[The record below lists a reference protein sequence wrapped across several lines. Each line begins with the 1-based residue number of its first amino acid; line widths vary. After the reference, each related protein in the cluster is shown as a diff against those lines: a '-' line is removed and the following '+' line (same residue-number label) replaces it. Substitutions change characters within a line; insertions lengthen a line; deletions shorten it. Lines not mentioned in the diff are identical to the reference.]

1 MRRETTVAQRLIL
14 GFGLL
19 LTLLLLIA
27 GFAWRALD
35 RSDAAMK
42 SVYEDRTVPM
52 GQLGDIRYLATR
64 DRVILND
71 AAQAEDAAR
80 TEKRLA
86 EFDANRATAKAR
98 WVDYMATFL
107 TPEEA
112 LLAKKQVGDMQAY
125 VDDGLRPAA
134 EALRRHDY
142 AASRELLGGAVSR
155 LSPPTEKSL
164 ESLLAL
170 QVRVAKETYE
180 DASAENHRQLLF
192 ILLLGIAS
200 GVIASVTT
208 TLITRRITRQL
219 GAEPHELAA
228 VANRVASGDLTLQA
242 TTRVAP
248 AGSVMASM
256 QSMRQTLNQ
265 LVHTVRQGVDSV
277 ATASGQIA
285 QGNHDL
291 SARTEEQA
299 SSLQQTAASMEQLN
313 STIQSTAGNAQ
324 DAQRRAQ
331 DAVQVAR
338 RTGSAMD
345 NVVQTFGGIQQAS
358 RRIADIIGVID
369 GIAFQTNILA
379 LNAAVEAARAGEQG
393 RGFAVV
399 ASEVRTLAQRSAEA
413 AKQIKQLITES
424 VEQIDSGS
432 ALIGGVGGTIREVV
446 EQVEGVSG
454 LIAQIAL
461 EASEQSA
468 GVSQIDG
475 AMQQLDTT
483 TQQNAALVEEAAA
496 AAASLRHQADLLS
509 SAVAAF
515 KAEPAMA

>member
-1 MRRETTVAQRLIL
+1 MTVAQRLGL

-19 LTLLLLIA
+19 LVLILLITA
-27 GFAWRALD
+27 FAWRALD
-35 RSDAAMK
+35 HSDAAMK
-42 SVYEDRTVPM
+42 TIYEDRTVPM
-52 GQLGDIRYLATR
+52 GQLGEIRYLAER
-64 DRVILND
+64 DRVILAD
-71 AAQAEDAAR
+71 AAYSEDAAK
-80 TEKRLA
+80 TQKRLA
-86 EFDANRATAKAR
+86 EFDKNRAEATRQWDA
-98 WVDYMATFL
+98 YMATYL

-112 LLAKKQVGDMQAY
+112 ELAKQQRADMDTFLQQGLQA
-125 VDDGLRPAA
+125 AA
-134 EALRRHDY
+134 DALRREDY
-142 AASRELLGGAVSR
+142 AAARDLMTGAVSK
-155 LSPPTEKSL
+155 LSPAAQKSL
-164 ESLLAL
+164 QALLNL
-170 QVRVAKETYE
+170 QVRVAKETYDE
-180 DASAENHRQLLF
+180 ASAQNDQRLLT
-192 ILLLGIAS
+192 ILALGIAS
-200 GVIASVTT
+200 GVLATAVT
-208 TLITRRITRQL
+208 LLVTRRITRQL

-228 VANRVASGDLTLQA
+228 VAQRIASGDLTLQA
-242 TTRVAP
+242 ALRTPTT
-248 AGSVMASM
+248 GSVMAAM
-256 QSMRQTLNQ
+256 QSMRETLNN

-285 QGNHDL
+285 QGNQDL

-324 DAQRRAQ
+324 NAQRMAQ

-338 RTGSAMD
+338 RTGDAMS
-345 NVVQTFGGIQQAS
+345 NVVQTFDGIQQAS

-399 ASEVRTLAQRSAEA
+399 AGEVRTLAHRSAEA

-424 VEQIDSGS
+424 VERIDGGS
-432 ALIGGVGGTIREVV
+432 ATIAGVGNTIREVV
-446 EQVEGVSG
+446 ERVDGMSG

-461 EASEQSA
+461 EASEQST

-496 AAASLRHQADLLS
+496 AATSLRHQASLLS
-509 SAVAAF
+509 EAVAAF
-515 KAEPAMA
+515 KAQPTLA